1 MTIAKINNDD
11 IGNFY
16 GMPWKSYNENVKDSH
31 KKIIQGC
38 WKMQKI

>member
-16 GMPWKSYNENVKDSH
+16 GMPWKSYNENAKDPQE
-31 KKIIQGC
+31 KIIKC
-38 WKMQKI
+38 YWEMQI